1 MNTNI
6 REKILYKELSYIIQG
21 CCFEIRKEYGAGQ
34 KETVYVN
41 LLKEYLESK
50 GLKVEKEKS
59 IKIYSSKTGKI
70 VGSYRPDLIVEDKI
84 PIEVKSSSFTT
95 KQDEKQLY
103 HYLRNSNYE
112 LGYLVNFS
120 TRKLFMKRIIYTND
134 KKPFLKLLSCIFAFC
149 FVLFSVNTVNAT
161 ILNLVSQTKEIGI
174 TQQFEVNVILNTE
187 GEQIN
192 AIEGKIVFPEDLLE
206 VKEIRDGNSIINFWI
221 ERPKAETLKDANTNT
236 NLHRTVRV
244 DSCGEANNSCGF
256 VYFSGITPGGY
267 NGNQGLILSI
277 IFLAKKEG
285 SGLIEIQNAKTLL
298 NDGNGTEAQLKI
310 FNFQFSIFKESPISQ
325 TPILEIQDTEPP
337 EDFQPEISRDP
348 AIFDG
353 KWFLVFTTQDK
364 ASGVDYYAI
373 HESTRKRTR
382 INTKDWIQAE
392 SPYLLKDQ
400 KLQSYIYVKA
410 IDKAGN
416 ERIIIVP
423 PRNPLK
429 WYEKFE
435 NWVIIILLA
444 VLVFYILRK
453 ILWKIYTKQH

>member
-84 PIEVKSSSFTT
+84 QIEVKSSSFTT

-149 FVLFSVNTVNAT
+149 FVLFSVNTVNAA

-192 AIEGKIVFPEDLLE
+192 AVEGKIVFPEDLLE

-221 ERPKAETLKDANTNT
+221 ERPKAETLKDTNTNT
-236 NLHRTVRV
+236 NLH
-244 DSCGEANNSCGF
+244 EIF
-256 VYFSGITPGGY
+256 FSGITPGGY

-277 IFLAKKEG
+277 IFLAKKGG

-298 NDGNGTEAQLKI
+298 NDGKGTEAQLKI

-353 KWFLVFTTQDK
+353 KWFLVFATQDK
-364 ASGVDYYAI
+364 GSGIDHYEI
-373 HESTRKRTR
+373 RETKRKIEHETEANWV
-382 INTKDWIQAE
+382 IAE

-410 IDKAGN
+410 VDKAGN